1 VTDNEMLLDV
11 EMLPAVNHVTI
22 EDVMTEDMPGV
33 PDGVKTEIWCW
44 STRHS
49 INVYTMGEDESDA
62 TGRLVRVRVY
72 RGTDTAGLGERVF
85 DGELELTTG
94 ILAVGSDLGAPP
106 DEQQL
111 NLGPGIVRLQIFTE
125 KAIQTVH
132 NNLPQ
137 PGEYPISGPT
147 DVNVLVL
154 PT

>member
-1 VTDNEMLLDV
+1 MTDNEMLLDV
-11 EMLPAVNHVTI
+11 EVLPAVSHVTI

-33 PDGVKTEIWCW
+33 PQGAKTDIWCW
-44 STRHS
+44 STLHS
-49 INVYTMGEDESDA
+49 IDVYTMNQDESDA
-62 TGRLVRVRVY
+62 AERLVRVRVY
-72 RGTDTAGLGERVF
+72 RGTDPADLGERVF

-106 DEQQL
+106 EEQQL
-111 NLGPGIVRLQIFTE
+111 HLGPGIVHLQIFTE

-132 NNLPQ
+132 HELPE

-147 DVNVLVL
+147 EVNVLIL